1 MNRIGKQTIIFNNKP
16 KIISNSAIVGPKE
29 FAGPLK
35 QYYDYRI
42 IDDKWNE
49 DSFEKAE
56 RKMLE
61 FAICTAIRKSGKKL
75 KNIDLLVSGDLLNQI
90 ITSSYAARKIDTMYL
105 GVYNACSTFTEALT
119 IGSVLVD
126 GRYLNNVAC
135 ATGSHFSTAERQY
148 RFPLEL
154 GNQRTPASQR
164 TVTGAGCSI
173 LSLEGKGPS
182 ITMATM
188 GKVIDYGIKD
198 VNNMGAAMAP
208 AAMNTLLAHF
218 DDTGTKPEDY
228 DLILTGDLGNL
239 GSELLKILMKHKGID
254 ISEKH
259 NDCGK
264 LIFSDQQRTIQGG
277 SGSGCS
283 ASVFNSYIIKKFR
296 SGEYNKILFMATGA
310 LLSTI
315 STQQG
320 DSIPAIA
327 HAVVIER

>member
-1 MNRIGKQTIIFNNKP
+1 MKRVGKQTIIFENKP
-16 KIISNSAIVGPKE
+16 KIIANSAIVGPKE

-35 QYYDYRI
+35 DFFDYRI

-61 FAICTAIRKSGKKL
+61 FAICTAIRRSKKKL
-75 KNIDLLVSGDLLNQI
+75 KNIDMLIAGDLLNQI

-105 GVYNACSTFTEALT
+105 GIYNACSTFTEALA
-119 IGSVLVD
+119 IGSVLID
-126 GRYLNNVAC
+126 GEYLNNVAC

-148 RFPLEL
+148 RYPLEL

-173 LSLEGKGPS
+173 LSLEGEGPK

-198 VNNMGAAMAP
+198 ANNMGAAMAP

-218 DDTGTKPEDY
+218 EDTSTSPKDY

-239 GSELLKILMKHKGID
+239 GSELLKIIMNNHGVD
-254 ISEKH
+254 ISKNH

-264 LIFSDQQRTIQGG
+264 LIYSDIQRTVQGG

-283 ASVFNSYIIKKFR
+283 ASVFNSYIIKKLN
-296 SGEYNKILFMATGA
+296 SGEYNKILFAATGA
-310 LLSTI
+310 LLSTV

-327 HAVVIER
+327 HALVIER